1 MRNRPKS
8 GSKIQASRAPIKT
21 SRPPQA
27 RTSGIHSDRR
37 VMGNH
42 AVLST
47 LRYMP
52 ARAKEL
58 FIQPGHE
65 DLGRFQELAKAA
77 GVPVRVVDKQVLTA
91 KNGDD
96 DTHQGVVLACREFPY
111 VDFDSILEDT
121 PNLIVILDGVEDPRN
136 LGRAARASFAFGA
149 SVLVIPK
156 DRAAQVTATAEKAAV
171 GALAR
176 LPVASV
182 TNLHQT
188 ILKLKRAGYP
198 VIGAAGEAQTDIWD
212 VDMRGATAL
221 VIGSEEKGLRRLIR
235 ESCDT
240 LVKIPMEHED
250 ESLNA
255 ADATTVFL
263 YEVLR
268 QRSGPAISA

>member
-1 MRNRPKS
+1 
-8 GSKIQASRAPIKT
+8 
-21 SRPPQA
+21 
-27 RTSGIHSDRR
+27 
-37 VMGNH
+37 MGNH

-52 ARAKEL
+52 KRAKEL
-58 FIQPGHE
+58 FIQANHE
-65 DLGRFQELAKAA
+65 DLARFQELAHAT
-77 GVPVRVVDKQVLTA
+77 GIPMRVVEKPVLTS

-96 DTHQGVVLACREFPY
+96 DTHQGVLLACTEFPY
-111 VDFDSILEDT
+111 IDFDALLEET
-121 PNLIVILDGVEDPRN
+121 PKLLVVLDGVEDPRN

-149 SVLVIPK
+149 DALIIPK

-188 ILKLKRAGYP
+188 LIKLKRAGYP
-198 VIGAAGEAQTDIWD
+198 VLGAAGEANVDIWE
-212 VDMRGATAL
+212 VDMRGATVL
-221 VIGSEEKGLRRLIR
+221 VIGSEEKGLRRLTR

-263 YEVLR
+263 YEALR
-268 QRSGPAISA
+268 QRKATKLV